1 MKTAKIGAMFLISIL
16 ALAGI
21 GIGYAAWTDTIT
33 IDGTVNTGSVDIVVV
48 DYSGLWVYKQLSTDL
63 LIESPVIINDADHLY
78 VAHSTA
84 YDNGEDAVGFEF
96 VNIFP
101 CVWFKVDFV
110 AHYIGTV
117 PAKVNSVTYGFEAA
131 SNQYLLD
138 NMDADVEAY
147 LVADLS
153 NGWVPV
159 DEDGYEVTYE
169 NRIIVDVGYQ
179 LHNCDHVM
187 VELWIHL
194 PQDNDLMGLWAG
206 GWADIE
212 LIQWNEYGLT

>member
-1 MKTAKIGAMFLISIL
+1 MKMKSAKLGAMFLISIL

-21 GIGYAAWTDTIT
+21 GMGYAAWTDTIT
-33 IDGTVNTGSVDIVVV
+33 INGTVNTGSVDIVVV

-63 LIESPVIINDADHLY
+63 LIESPVEIIDPDYLY

-117 PAKVNSVTYGFEAA
+117 PAKVNDVTYGFHPD
-131 SNQYLLD
+131 SDQYLLD
-138 NMDADVEAY
+138 NMDAEVIAY
-147 LVADLS
+147 LV
-153 NGWVPV
+153 
-159 DEDGYEVTYE
+159 EDDGQGNWIPILYQGEP
-169 NRIIVDVGYQ
+169 IIVDEGFQ

-187 VELWIHL
+187 VELYIHL
-194 PQDNDLMGLWAG
+194 PQDNGLMGLWAG

-212 LIQWNEYGLT
+212 LIQWNEYGL